1 MSFKIGVII
10 PPYNVSK
17 ENSNL
22 ISYIAVSTEGSS
34 ICIPQGHLQL
44 SSSKHSLIPAVH
56 ALCTFCVR
64 VLHLTNH
71 IYFQHPHIFVL
82 STDFVSIVFFKTEG
96 S

>member
-34 ICIPQGHLQL
+34 ICIP
-44 SSSKHSLIPAVH
+44 KA
-56 ALCTFCVR
+56 
-64 VLHLTNH
+64 
-71 IYFQHPHIFVL
+71 IYN
-82 STDFVSIVFFKTEG
+82 
-96 S
+96 